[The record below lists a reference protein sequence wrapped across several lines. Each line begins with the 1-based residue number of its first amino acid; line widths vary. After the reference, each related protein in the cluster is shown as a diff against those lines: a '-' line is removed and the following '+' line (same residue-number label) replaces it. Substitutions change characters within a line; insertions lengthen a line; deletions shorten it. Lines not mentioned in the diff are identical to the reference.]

1 MKKRQRLFSV
11 AIAATRLNPEFDQEV
26 SDANDLFIFRRRET
40 QCERTKPAT
49 NAKSGPIEFR
59 VGSVAV
65 VAHDLS
71 EALKQGA
78 TIAREAFAECDG
90 WTNHHAFASAIA
102 ELQTFKVGLG

>member
-26 SDANDLFIFRRRET
+26 SEANDLFIFRRRDAPS
-40 QCERTKPAT
+40 ERTAA
-49 NAKSGPIEFR
+49 NGKSGPMDFT

-71 EALKQGA
+71 EALQQGA
-78 TIAREAFAECDG
+78 TIAREAFAERDG
-90 WTNHHAFASAIA
+90 WTNHHAFATEIA
-102 ELQTFKVGLG
+102 ELQTFQVGLG